1 MWLFRSIRYLLC
13 LGLLSGT
20 LCAADSK
27 ADARDHIL
35 QLLRAGDHTNAL
47 AAATAAIKAAPK
59 EARLW
64 HLRAQLHALLRDHTN
79 AVADLSSA
87 LKLEPTS
94 SYLIRERA
102 TENFRLGRFVES
114 VADFDRMNELLPA
127 VAPQNW
133 QRGIALY
140 YAGRFADGRKQ
151 FELHQTVN
159 PEDVENA
166 VWHFLCTA
174 REQGVE
180 TARQKLLPISGDTRV
195 PMKEIHGLFAG
206 KLQPEAV
213 LAAAKAG
220 DTTPAGQRYQ
230 NFYAHLYLGLYF
242 EALSDLKQTREHIF
256 AAVPLGAPDDYMTEV
271 ARVHARR
278 LLAANESKTP

>member
-1 MWLFRSIRYLLC
+1 MWFFRSIRYLLC
-13 LGLLSGT
+13 LSLLSGA

-27 ADARDHIL
+27 TDAREQVL
-35 QLLRAGDHTNAL
+35 KLLRAGDHTNAL
-47 AAATAAIKAAPK
+47 AAATAAINAAPK
-59 EARLW
+59 EARFW
-64 HLRAQLHALLRDHTN
+64 HLRAQLHALLHDHTN
-79 AVADLSSA
+79 AVTDLTAA
-87 LKLEPTS
+87 LKLEPDSTF
-94 SYLIRERA
+94 LIRERA
-102 TENFRLGRFVES
+102 AEYFRLGRFAEA

-159 PEDVENA
+159 PDDVENA

-174 REQGVE
+174 REQGLE
-180 TARQKLLPISGDTRV
+180 AARKKLIPIAGDTRV
-195 PMKEIHGLFAG
+195 PMKEIHDLFASR
-206 KLQPEAV
+206 LQPDAV

-230 NFYAHLYLGLYF
+230 NFYAHLYLGLYY
-242 EALSDLKQTREHIF
+242 EALGDIKLTREHIL
-256 AAVPLGAPDDYMTEV
+256 AAVPLGAPDDYMADV
-271 ARVHARR
+271 AAVHARR
-278 LLAANESKTP
+278 LLAENNSKTP